1 MLQRPTANDHAIH
14 SAMRLIQES
23 VVWSAR
29 RQKCMPMRRLVIQM
43 LLKILTQFRDS
54 GGASPRSIHLA
65 ALSLLLLKRLAPGRT
80 PQA

>member
-1 MLQRPTANDHAIH
+1 MHAN
-14 SAMRLIQES
+14 ES
-23 VVWSAR
+23 R
-29 RQKCMPMRRLVIQM
+29 IQM

-65 ALSLLLLKRLAPGRT
+65 ALSLLLLLLLLKRLAPVRT